1 MSHAYS
7 RNFVHVVFSTKER
20 HKWIRDCR
28 AVWSLIADAIRS
40 YGAEPIEVG
49 GTTDHVHV
57 LIQVPPKIS
66 VVTLVRAMKANSSKS
81 INEAGHLFAW
91 QQGYGCFS
99 VSASSLEKVRVYIQR
114 QGEHHRKHSF
124 EEEFKALLAKHGI
137 KFSEERV
144 LG

>member
-20 HKWIRDCR
+20 HEWIRDDR
-28 AVWSLIADAIRS
+28 AVWSLLGDSVRS
-40 YGAEPIEVG
+40 YGAEPIEIG
-49 GTTDHVHV
+49 GTRDHVHA

-81 INEAGHLFAW
+81 INDAGHLFAW

-99 VSASSLEKVRVYIQR
+99 VSASNLERVRSYIQK

-124 EEEFKALLAKHGI
+124 EDEFKALLEKHGI
-137 KFSEERV
+137 TFSKERF

>member
-7 RNFVHVVFSTKER
+7 RNYVHVVFSTEER
-20 HKWIRDCR
+20 REWIRDCR
-28 AVWSLIADAIRS
+28 ALWSVISDSISS
-40 YGAEPIEVG
+40 YGAKTVEIG
-49 GTTDHVHV
+49 GTPNHVHV
-57 LIQVPPKIS
+57 LIDVPPKIS

-99 VSASSLEKVRVYIQR
+99 VSASSLEKVRTYIQR
-114 QGEHHRKHSF
+114 QKEHHRKHSF
-124 EEEFKALLAKHGI
+124 EEEFKALLSKHGI
-137 KFSEERV
+137 NFSEERV

>member
-7 RNFVHVVFSTKER
+7 RNYVHVVFSTKDR
-20 HKWIRDCR
+20 RALIRDRR
-28 AVWSLIADAIRS
+28 ALWSLVGDTIRS
-40 YGAEPIEVG
+40 YGAEPIEIG
-49 GTTDHVHV
+49 GTSDHVHL

-81 INEAGHLFAW
+81 INEEGHLFAW

-99 VSASSLEKVRVYIQR
+99 VSASSLEKVRAYIQ
-114 QGEHHRKHSF
+114 QQEEHHRKHSF

-137 KFSEERV
+137 TFSPARV